1 MHAWEAIQKSVDYI
15 ETHTTEEIS
24 TEQLADMV
32 GLSPY
37 YFQRLFKRLVKKTVF
52 EYVRLR
58 RLAQAAQDLKDSKRI
73 VDIALEYG
81 FSSHA
86 NFTRAFKEAYHITPE
101 EYRSNSIPLNQVM
114 KPDLQLNYILIDE
127 NVPLI
132 ADGIVI
138 EITRKKLAQP
148 ELYLGL
154 TEQVIIADQ
163 MPVGEATGIDT
174 PFMLWDRFHKVKPEL
189 KEISS
194 DEIEL
199 GASMMGDMENG
210 TFTYFAGA
218 PARVKAP
225 VADGLTA
232 WELPAAD
239 YIVCSLEAESQTE
252 LVTSALDKAMNY
264 LFSTWL
270 PNHKLTAQPFSA
282 EKYYKKTPDGFY
294 MEIWV
299 SPVSLADANKKEQET
314 DGVE

>member
-24 TEQLADMV
+24 IELLADMA

-37 YFQRLFKRLVKKTVF
+37 YFQRLFKRLVKRTVF

-73 VDIALEYG
+73 IDIAAEYG

-101 EYRSNSIPLNQVM
+101 EYRTKSIPLNQVI

-138 EITRKKLAQP
+138 EINRKKLAEP
-148 ELYLGL
+148 ETYLGL
-154 TEQVIIADQ
+154 TEQVLISNQ
-163 MPVGEATGIDT
+163 TPVGEATGVDT
-174 PFMLWDRFHKVKPEL
+174 PFVLWERFHKIKSEI
-189 KEISS
+189 KDISS

-199 GASMMGDMENG
+199 GASMMGDMEKG
-210 TFTYFAGA
+210 TFTYFAGV
-218 PARVKAP
+218 PATVNGPAS
-225 VADGLTA
+225 DGLVA
-232 WELPAAD
+232 WKLPAAE
-239 YIVCSLEAESQTE
+239 YIVCSLEAENQTE
-252 LVTSALDKAMNY
+252 LVTSAFGKAMNY
-264 LFSTWL
+264 LFGTWL
-270 PNHKLTAQPFSA
+270 PNHNLTTQPFSA
-282 EKYYKKTPDGFY
+282 EKYYKKSPDGSH

-299 SPVSLADANKKEQET
+299 IPVSLDTANKMEQPAA
-314 DGVE
+314 GVE